1 MRDEVSSIIC
11 DNACRIEIGVHLL
24 VIFPNFSFVQAWK
37 AASIALIGL
46 FGILGLLTNF
56 KDKQTGKITNWGWVS
71 LAGIV
76 LSSVCGVTAQLKE
89 SSDNATKALAIAQ
102 SSNATLTNIQ
112 RSLSSLNGAQYSLV
126 FDVACADRRY
136 ANFCKLVSHGDE
148 DLNNFEIGSESYKSL
163 ERKQWSLFPGG
174 RLRMRLALD
183 FFIDP
188 KKADVFVKS
197 YDYSGAQDLKGNL
210 SMRLLVSNYGAGDF
224 RFKNILGAYPSMGD
238 TVLIV
243 PGTQPDHQVRN
254 DGKIASLLDLK
265 GVTVVITEDSGILDD
280 LSLAQLTITLN
291 DGQSRKVFWDSLQRV
306 SISGKSGFRFVY
318 KDE

>member
-1 MRDEVSSIIC
+1 
-11 DNACRIEIGVHLL
+11 VHLL
-24 VIFPNFSFVQAWK
+24 LVFTNFSFIQAWK
-37 AASIALIGL
+37 AVSIVLTGL

-76 LSSVCGVTAQLKE
+76 VSSVCGVTAQLKE
-89 SSDNATKALAIAQ
+89 SSDNAAKALAIAQ

-112 RSLSSLNGAQYSLV
+112 RSLSSLNGAQYSLM

-136 ANFCKLVSHGDE
+136 ANFCKLISHGDE
-148 DLNNFEIGSESYKSL
+148 DLDNFEVGSESYKSL

-174 RLRMRLALD
+174 RLRMQLELD

-210 SMRLLVSNYGAGDF
+210 SMRLFVSNYGAGDF
-224 RFKNILGAYPSMGD
+224 RFKNILGAYPLMGD
-238 TVLIV
+238 TVLII
-243 PGTQPDHQVRN
+243 PGTQPPHHQVRD
-254 DGKIASLLDLK
+254 DGKITSLSDLK
-265 GVTVVITEDSGILDD
+265 GVTVVITEHSGMLDD
-280 LSLAQLTITLN
+280 LSLAHFTITLN
-291 DGQSRKVFWDSLQRV
+291 DGQSRKVFWDSIRRV
-306 SISGKSGFRFVY
+306 SIGGKSGFRFVY